1 MTKLAELAAEAFEK
15 WERVRMLEMMNTPQD
30 YDARKAAFI
39 QLAEARE
46 SARLADLRLS
56 GSGQTPPGG
65 T

>member
-15 WERVRMLEMMNTPQD
+15 RERVKILEMMNTPQD

-46 SARLADLRLS
+46 ASRLADLRLS
-56 GSGQTPPGG
+56 G
-65 T
+65 